1 MIRGLVVLEASATWS
16 SKALET
22 VERAL
27 EELDGLEVL
36 DRTLIVSRLT
46 MPGKAIDKD
55 RKASQEDEVK
65 RNERDAKYKRIN
77 NNDSD
82 FYRAGGGAGG
92 DIQEP
97 EPEQVKERMEDIFSE
112 MMKDIDVSRLQYED
126 NNDKIA
132 EGRDAE
138 TQRDDEA
145 GIESF
150 PRDESVG
157 VE

>member
-1 MIRGLVVLEASATWS
+1 M
-16 SKALET
+16 
-22 VERAL
+22 
-27 EELDGLEVL
+27 
-36 DRTLIVSRLT
+36 
-46 MPGKAIDKD
+46 
-55 RKASQEDEVK
+55 K
-65 RNERDAKYKRIN
+65 RNERDANIKDN
-77 NNDSD
+77 NNDPT
-82 FYRAGGGAGG
+82 FIEPAEVQG

-112 MMKDIDVSRLQYED
+112 MMKDIDVPRLQYED